1 MSDAPAAVVKG
12 DQVARIIDRAM
23 VHAYEA
29 CRAGRTLPAHASSA
43 FARQIAVLFS
53 TPDGEDHNEA
63 MRQSIA
69 RVIAP
74 HKWELREIMHQKAD
88 AWVLKMT
95 LPRDED
101 LKAHFRQVGD
111 DAVADSL
118 ATADLVLGIVRA
130 HVSGELIGEP
140 CPFADCPPGLFRYAG
155 MLCFKSEYS
164 SHPGQQDAYCVDTG
178 EYFWG
183 GTRDVAARRALIVTP
198 VDLAVSTR
206 KHEA

>member
-1 MSDAPAAVVKG
+1 MIDIDATREK
-12 DQVARIIDRAM
+12 VARA
-23 VHAYEA
+23 
-29 CRAGRTLPAHASSA
+29 
-43 FARQIAVLFS
+43 
-53 TPDGEDHNEA
+53 
-63 MRQSIA
+63 
-69 RVIAP
+69 IAP
-74 HKWELREIMHQKAD
+74 HKWELREIMHGKAD
-88 AWVLKMT
+88 TWVLKMT

-130 HVSGELIGEP
+130 DVSGEIIGEP
-140 CPFADCPPGLFRYAG
+140 CPFVDCRPGLFRFAG

-183 GTRDVAARRALIVTP
+183 GTRDVAARRTLIVTP

-206 KHEA
+206 KHEVVGDRGDA